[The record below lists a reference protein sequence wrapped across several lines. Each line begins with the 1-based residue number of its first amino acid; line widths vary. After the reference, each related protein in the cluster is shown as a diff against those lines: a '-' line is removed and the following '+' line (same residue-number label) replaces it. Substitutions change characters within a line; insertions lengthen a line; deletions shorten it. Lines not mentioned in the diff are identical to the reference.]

1 MTQIQVEECE
11 DKITIVVKG
20 HSGYAPRGEDIVCA
34 GISTLSFTLL
44 RVVRD
49 SEVDFVEY
57 GQSDGFMWLSF
68 PLTDDL
74 RAIAHAICAGYKLLS
89 EKYPENVSLRFLPK
103 GGEILLDNMQQ

>member
-1 MTQIQVEECE
+1 MTQIQVEENE
-11 DKITIVVKG
+11 DKFTIVVKG
-20 HSGYAPRGEDIVCA
+20 HSGYAPCGKDIVCA

-44 RVVRD
+44 RAV
-49 SEVDFVEY
+49 SERELDFVEY
-57 GQSDGFMWLSF
+57 VQSDGFMWLSF

-74 RAIAHAICAGYKLLS
+74 RIVAHAICAGYQLLA